1 MIVSPAQAADWLRHA
16 HQRDL
21 DGLKIRIF
29 AQLMDRGEWTGHGSD
44 WIVRD
49 GRLLDGN
56 HRAYA
61 ILLHGKPQDMPVIFQ

>member
-1 MIVSPAQAADWLRHA
+1 MIVSPVQAADWLRHA
-16 HQRDL
+16 PQRDL

-29 AQLMDRGEWTGHGSD
+29 AQLMDRGEWQPEGTD

-49 GRLLDGN
+49 GQLLDGN

-61 ILLHGKPQDMPVIFQ
+61 LLLHGKPQEMPVTFQ